1 MRETITTLAAISGRV
16 PIAAVVFVAAWLG
29 CGGAQNRGGD
39 SEEAVVGEP
48 PSEQDDP
55 FRIMNTPEEAER
67 ASSSGYIGSKE
78 APEDSD
84 AEPSDASAV
93 EASEAEPP
101 AEEREERPPSRPDA
115 VRCFSCVRI
124 CPIGEASRSE
134 SSAECGAESNRD
146 VICGWGVHEERETAE
161 ELARAECDGAL
172 DMAREMKTWS
182 RIDGACPSAKCQGR

>member
-1 MRETITTLAAISGRV
+1 MRERNTILAAMSGRV

-29 CGGAQNRGGD
+29 CGGAQNRGSD

-48 PSEQDDP
+48 PSEHEDP
-55 FRIMNTPEEAER
+55 FRVMNTPEEAER

-78 APEDSD
+78 TPEESE
-84 AEPSDASAV
+84 AEPTDTPAV

-101 AEEREERPPSRPDA
+101 AEEREERPPSGPEA

-124 CPIGEASRSE
+124 CPIGESPRGE
-134 SSAECGAESNRD
+134 SSADCGAESRRD

-182 RIDGACPSAKCQGR
+182 RIEGACPSAKCQGR